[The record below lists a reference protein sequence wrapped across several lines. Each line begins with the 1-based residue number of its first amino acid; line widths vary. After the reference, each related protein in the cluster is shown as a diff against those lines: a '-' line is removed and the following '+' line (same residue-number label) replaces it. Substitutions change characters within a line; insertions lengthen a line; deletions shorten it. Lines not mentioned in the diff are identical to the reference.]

1 MQNNKKSK
9 VLRELFINDIL
20 IGTCFWSLVM
30 LMVLPFIK
38 LPQSLAMVLYLFF
51 VAVAV
56 MCLPFSLY
64 KIGSALHLAKKGV
77 AITATNISIEHSCFG
92 NKVTF
97 EYEYDGHTYY
107 NAKFFPS
114 IFFPEKDPLKLLVDT
129 VHPSKFIIV
138 EFKKKSVISLVR
150 ERNKTGKSP

>member
-1 MQNNKKSK
+1 MINHKKSK
-9 VLRELFINDIL
+9 VLRELFMNDLL
-20 IGTCFWSLVM
+20 IGTSFWSLVM

-51 VAVAV
+51 VAVALL
-56 MCLPFSLY
+56 CLPFSLY

-77 AITATNISIEHSCFG
+77 AITATNISIENSFLG
-92 NKVTF
+92 SKVTF
-97 EYEYDGHTYY
+97 QYEYDGHTYY
-107 NAKFFPS
+107 KAKFFPS
-114 IFFPEKDPLKLLVDT
+114 IFIPEKNPLKLLVDT

-138 EFKKKSVISLVR
+138 EFKKRSILSLVR